1 MCELVKCGGNRDNT
15 WAYFGYIR
23 DIRYTRHMHTRY
35 HGVTWPVQGP
45 TVSRSWRHGG
55 MAAWRPRKIHARSP
69 CLSVAAV
76 QCLSVAHITAP
87 SDQQH
92 LASFILRGRWPHA
105 RRRRGSDRSI
115 AILLAPNSHS
125 SAQTPTPSTAIHT
138 HSLSHTLFPRTY
150 TTETG
155 PRRTIYNTP
164 PSVRFDLQR

>member
-1 MCELVKCGGNRDNT
+1 MVVIETILGHTFDTFDTFVTRDT
-15 WAYFGYIR
+15 CTPDTMALLGPSR
-23 DIRYTRHMHTRY
+23 DRPSL
-35 HGVTWPVQGP
+35 GV
-45 TVSRSWRHGG
+45 GG
-55 MAAWRPRKIHARSP
+55 MAAWRPRKNHARSP

-125 SAQTPTPSTAIHT
+125 SAQTPTPSTFY
-138 HSLSHTLFPRTY
+138 LYTY
-150 TTETG
+150 TLSLTHTFPSYIHHG
-155 PRRTIYNTP
+155 DRTAQNNIQHAP
-164 PSVRFDLQR
+164 LCKVRLATVTRA